1 MKVDFPLYRLT
12 IRGILYGTTDWF
24 KVKKEVLQGCLLSPC
39 LFNLYSE
46 YVMRNSGLD
55 ELQLESRWVGETP
68 TTSNMQIIPL

>member
-55 ELQLESRWVGETP
+55 EFQLESRWVGETP